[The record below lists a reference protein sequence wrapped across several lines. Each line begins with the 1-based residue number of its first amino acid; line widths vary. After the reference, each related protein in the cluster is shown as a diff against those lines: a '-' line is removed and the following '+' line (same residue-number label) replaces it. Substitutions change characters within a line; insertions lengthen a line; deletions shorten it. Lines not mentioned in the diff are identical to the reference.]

1 MRRRLVDRAYDYF
14 CAALALNRSSWNSIL
29 FVPRVMIDVTNV
41 DTSTTLAG
49 HPSSLPIVIAPTGM
63 SKLSHPR
70 GEMCFAEA
78 AGLERIPFTVC

>member
-1 MRRRLVDRAYDYF
+1 
-14 CAALALNRSSWNSIL
+14 
-29 FVPRVMIDVTNV
+29 MIDVTKV
-41 DTSTTLAG
+41 DTSTVLAG

-78 AGLERIPFTVC
+78 AGLEGVPFAVS